1 MTTMLNQ
8 FKNYLNCHGQLEQV
22 CISNDKSQANKPMVC
37 ILVSFY
43 EHANLYNLSEEKEKF
58 KFGKPNCLWLTFRF
72 FLAFFAVAPDWSWER
87 LVSVTEAEEAD
98 IRLAVS
104 AREVLSW
111 EH

>member
-8 FKNYLNCHGQLEQV
+8 FKNYLNCHGQLAWDLSLEIHT
-22 CISNDKSQANKPMVC
+22 CSNKPMVC

-43 EHANLYNLSEEKEKF
+43 EHANLYNLSEEKEKL